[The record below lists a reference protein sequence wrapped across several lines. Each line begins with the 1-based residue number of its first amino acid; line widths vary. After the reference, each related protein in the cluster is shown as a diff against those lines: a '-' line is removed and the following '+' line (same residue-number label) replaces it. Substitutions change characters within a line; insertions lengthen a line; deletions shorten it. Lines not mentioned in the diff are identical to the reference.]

1 MSNIPLKGGD
11 GNEEAETT
19 ERADATT
26 GNPTKMSDCWKNL
39 TTPKK
44 AGVVAIPVIGVAAII
59 TLIVLLTGGPDLLGL
74 THTIILRGQCWG
86 FTLK

>member
-19 ERADATT
+19 DRADG
-26 GNPTKMSDCWKNL
+26 GNQAKMSDCWKNL

-44 AGVVAIPVIGVAAII
+44 AGVVAIPVISAAAII
-59 TLIVLLTGGPDLLGL
+59 TLIIVLVTGGPDLM
-74 THTIILRGQCWG
+74 G
-86 FTLK
+86 FKLIRLSY

>member
-19 ERADATT
+19 ERANGTN
-26 GNPTKMSDCWKNL
+26 NPSKMSDCWKNL
-39 TTPKK
+39 TTQKK

-59 TLIVLLTGGPDLLGL
+59 TLIALLTAGSDLQGL
-74 THTIILRGQCWG
+74 IPTRLSM
-86 FTLK
+86 